1 MLLIIDDE
9 VKRSK
14 FSYMTE
20 TTINFDK
27 VESLFI
33 ERNED
38 PDVSNKIKVVAETG
52 VSNYTLYKGND
63 MDEARCVYNKLL
75 EHWNNNE
82 KIVHFNTL
90 LNKE

>member
-14 FSYMTE
+14 FSYMTK

-33 ERNED
+33 EN
-38 PDVSNKIKVVAETG
+38 
-52 VSNYTLYKGND
+52 
-63 MDEARCVYNKLL
+63 
-75 EHWNNNE
+75 
-82 KIVHFNTL
+82 
-90 LNKE
+90 

>member
-63 MDEARCVYNKLL
+63 MDEARYVYNKLL